1 MKLAVIV
8 AIIAAFPPTLA
19 AVLGYLANSRS
30 IRRSVGA
37 PPGVPLARVVERIED
52 KIDRLSEGQAAIRER
67 LARIE
72 GAAWRG
78 RPAGRATA
86 HGGPDG

>member
-1 MKLAVIV
+1 MRGSVIV

-19 AVLGYLANSRS
+19 ALLGCLANSRS

-37 PPGVPLARVVERIED
+37 PPGIPLARVIERLEE
-52 KIDRLSEGQAAIRER
+52 KIDRLGDGQAAIRER

-72 GAAWRG
+72 GAAWRR
-78 RPAGRATA
+78 RPASRATA
-86 HGGPDG
+86 QGGRSV